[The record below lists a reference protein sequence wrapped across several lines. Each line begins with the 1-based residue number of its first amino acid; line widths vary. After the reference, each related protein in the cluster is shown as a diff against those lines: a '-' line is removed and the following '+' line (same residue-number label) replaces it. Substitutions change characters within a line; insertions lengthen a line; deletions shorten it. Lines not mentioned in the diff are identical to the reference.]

1 MGEKGPA
8 KAGFV
13 YVRAASIED
22 LCRYVSRFDFTS
34 DNLFASEL
42 EGKKVVMAI
51 GEAFENKVIC
61 YYVPY
66 EKKMELLE
74 YRVPQVHGE
83 HESAVAVEKM
93 ERQPSHYVNVVD
105 IGLKDIIKKKFGKEE
120 VTLLRAAGS
129 EDIVRS
135 LVKRSMRDEY
145 IAHIYAFAH
154 RGFRVI
160 GAFDIVEE
168 LQNGRKAFYY
178 SVSTNNVEAAF
189 ARYSY
194 SDNSVDFS
202 KTFGEHNYM
211 YVKIINLAEPFP
223 FFNDVPA

>member
-13 YVRAASIED
+13 YVRAAAIED

-42 EGKKVVMAI
+42 EGKRVVMAI

-66 EKKMELLE
+66 EKRAELIE
-74 YRVPQVHGE
+74 YMVPQVHGE
-83 HESAVAVEKM
+83 KEAAVAVERI
-93 ERQPSHYVNVVD
+93 ERQPAHYVNIIDV
-105 IGLKDIIKKKFGKEE
+105 GLRDIIRKKFGKGE
-120 VTLLRAAGS
+120 VALLRAAGY
-129 EDIVRS
+129 EDIVRA
-135 LVKRSMRDEY
+135 LVKRGIREEY
-145 IAHIYAFAH
+145 ITHIYSFAYK
-154 RGFRVI
+154 GFRVI
-160 GAFDIVEE
+160 GAFEIVEE

-178 SVSTNNVEAAF
+178 SVSTNNTDAAF

-194 SDNSVDFS
+194 IDNRVDFS

-223 FFNDVPA
+223 FFDNVPA